1 MEDSRRQFLKFAGVA
16 AVGMGTARVI
26 DAVAASEEH
35 GAQPYVRK
43 GDKALTATQWG
54 MVIDT
59 AKLDHERIQRMIA
72 ACHTTHNVPNIS
84 ADEVGEKVA
93 IRHEIKWIWET
104 HFHNAFPGLGS
115 NYMSEAVEER
125 PFLVLCNHCEEPPC
139 TQACPTKATFKREDG
154 IVMMDYHRC
163 IGCRFCMAACPYG
176 SRSFNLRDPRP
187 FIAKAN
193 PEFPT
198 RTKGVVE
205 KCNFCAERLAVG
217 KMPACVEASEGAV
230 VFGDLGDPHSEIRD
244 VLREH
249 YTIRRKISLG
259 TGPAVYYII

>member
-1 MEDSRRQFLKFAGVA
+1 MEDSRRQFLKIAGVA
-16 AVGMGTARVI
+16 ALGMSTARVI
-26 DAVAASEEH
+26 DVAAASEGH
-35 GAQPYVRK
+35 GAQPHVRR
-43 GDKALTATQWG
+43 GDDALTATQWG
-54 MVIDT
+54 MVIYT
-59 AKLDHERIQRMIA
+59 AKLDHERIERMIN
-72 ACHTTHNVPNIS
+72 ACNSAHNVPDIS
-84 ADEVGEKVA
+84 AEKVGA
-93 IRHEIKWIWET
+93 KIAKRHEIKWLWET

-115 NYMSEAVEER
+115 NYMSEEVEER

-139 TQACPTKATFKREDG
+139 TQACPTQATFKRADG

-187 FIAKAN
+187 FIEKIN
-193 PEFPT
+193 PKFPT

-217 KMPACVEASEGAV
+217 QMPACVEASDGAV

-259 TGPAVYYII
+259 TNPAVYYII